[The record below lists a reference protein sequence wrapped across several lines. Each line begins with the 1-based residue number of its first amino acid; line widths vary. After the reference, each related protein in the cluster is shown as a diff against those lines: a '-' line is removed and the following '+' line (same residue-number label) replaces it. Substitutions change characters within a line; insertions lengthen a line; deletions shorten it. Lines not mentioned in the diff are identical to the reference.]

1 MTIAK
6 SEKVAKNSL
15 STDLMGMSCDAVR
28 RGAEK
33 DGKTMRMRVKA
44 GGGWS
49 AVEILYEGAGA
60 PFCFPNCHANAKK
73 NYIRKITG
81 RLFRSSVSRACVG

>member
-33 DGKTMRMRVKA
+33 DMRMRVKA

-60 PFCFPNCHANAKK
+60 PFCFPNCHTNAKK
-73 NYIRKITG
+73 KLYSKNHGSAFPLLGFSGVR
-81 RLFRSSVSRACVG
+81 RLI